1 MDYYQYYPY
10 STHFKN
16 RKTYS
21 KNFELGALK
30 VLKNDRSSNTWLQGY
45 IGTSNIGMF
54 GFKI

>member
-21 KNFELGALK
+21 NNFELGAALK
-30 VLKNDRSSNTWLQGY
+30 VLKNDPLNNLQ
-45 IGTSNIGMF
+45 
-54 GFKI
+54 